1 LACNPAGRRPAAAHP
16 AEAARKDWEL
26 VVRAPEPRVPWGSPA
41 AHQNVAAA
49 AVRVQALTART
60 AVLLRAR
67 ARRAAAALVQ
77 AAKAP
82 VGILVARAVQ
92 AVMAVPGAALWHS
105 PILIVL
111 RRAAAGQAWAREAA
125 GAVEVEAMV
134 AWVAAVVRDRA
145 AWVAAAAAA
154 QEWAEAAAAARAAAG
169 PPVNTNGDLSVVAL
183 D

>member
-1 LACNPAGRRPAAAHP
+1 LACNPAGRRPAAVHP

-41 AHQNVAAA
+41 AHQNVVAA
-49 AVRVQALTART
+49 AVHVRALTART
-60 AVLLRAR
+60 AALLRAK
-67 ARRAAAALVQ
+67 ARRAAAAPVQ

-82 VGILVARAVQ
+82 VGTPVARAVQ
-92 AVMAVPGAALWHS
+92 AVVAVPGAALWHS

-111 RRAAAGQAWAREAA
+111 RRAAQGQAREAA
-125 GAVEVEAMV
+125 VAVEVEAVV

-154 QEWAEAAAAARAAAG
+154 QEWAEAAAAARAATG